1 MVSKNTNNSFYR
13 ITKKQNKKYC
23 REIQDILRTVRTSR
37 TLIFFYYFLFKK
49 KILINYNMSEENIK
63 DLIKKARPNIKEN
76 SLKIYVSNL
85 NKLMKM
91 FESDN
96 LDFLKDEK
104 KVQEKLKD
112 LSDNTIRNYYNA
124 ISVYLMS
131 INKDN
136 KYDDEIKIYSDLR
149 DDLNKKY
156 EDQQATGIISEKQ
169 KENFV
174 DIKEIYDMI
183 NKIGDEIK
191 EKKIK
196 KKEDLTGK
204 EKQLLMIYI
213 IYNIYVR
220 LPMRN
225 DIAGMEA
232 ISKRQYNKLTEEEK
246 KEKNYLVVEK
256 GKMMM
261 ILNKYKTSKK
271 YEENKI
277 EVPKDL
283 EKLLR
288 LYIRINGMG
297 TLFTTSTGNEL
308 SRNALSQLLL
318 KTSQKYMGKN
328 ISTTMLRKIYLS
340 SKYANVKEEMKKDA
354 KIMGHS
360 VSTQQNVYVKNDEK
374 KEES

>member
-1 MVSKNTNNSFYR
+1 
-13 ITKKQNKKYC
+13 
-23 REIQDILRTVRTSR
+23 
-37 TLIFFYYFLFKK
+37 
-49 KILINYNMSEENIK
+49 MSEENIK
-63 DLIKKARPNIKEN
+63 DLIKKARPNIKDN

-104 KVQEKLKD
+104 KVLEKLKD

-124 ISVYLMS
+124 ILIYLMS
-131 INKDN
+131 INKDK
-136 KYDDEIKIYSDLR
+136 KYDDEIKVYGDLR

-156 EDQQATGIISEKQ
+156 EDQQATGTISEKQ

-174 DIKEIYDMI
+174 DIKEVYDMI
-183 NKIGDEIK
+183 DKIGNEKK

-246 KEKNYLVVEK
+246 KAKNYLVVEK

-277 EVPKDL
+277 DVPKDL

-297 TLFTTSTGNEL
+297 KLFTTSTGNEL

-340 SKYANVKEEMKKDA
+340 SKYADVKEEMKKDA

-360 VSTQQNVYVKNDEK
+360 VATQQKVYVKNDD
-374 KEES
+374 EEDESNQK

>member
-1 MVSKNTNNSFYR
+1 
-13 ITKKQNKKYC
+13 
-23 REIQDILRTVRTSR
+23 
-37 TLIFFYYFLFKK
+37 
-49 KILINYNMSEENIK
+49 MSEENIK
-63 DLIKKARPNIKEN
+63 DLIKKARPNIKDN

-104 KVQEKLKD
+104 KVLEKLKD

-124 ISVYLMS
+124 ILIYLMS

-136 KYDDEIKIYSDLR
+136 KYDDEIKVYGDLR

-156 EDQQATGIISEKQ
+156 EDQQATGTISEKQ

-174 DIKEIYDMI
+174 DIKEVYDMI
-183 NKIGDEIK
+183 DKIGNEIK

-246 KEKNYLVVEK
+246 KAKNYLVVEK

-277 EVPKDL
+277 DVPKDL

-297 TLFTTSTGNEL
+297 KLFTTSTGNEL

-340 SKYANVKEEMKKDA
+340 SKYADVKEEMKKDA

-360 VSTQQNVYVKNDEK
+360 VATQQKVYVKNDE
-374 KEES
+374 EDESNQK

>member
-271 YEENKI
+271 I
-277 EVPKDL
+277 
-283 EKLLR
+283 
-288 LYIRINGMG
+288 
-297 TLFTTSTGNEL
+297 
-308 SRNALSQLLL
+308 
-318 KTSQKYMGKN
+318 
-328 ISTTMLRKIYLS
+328 
-340 SKYANVKEEMKKDA
+340 
-354 KIMGHS
+354 
-360 VSTQQNVYVKNDEK
+360 
-374 KEES
+374 

>member
-1 MVSKNTNNSFYR
+1 
-13 ITKKQNKKYC
+13 
-23 REIQDILRTVRTSR
+23 
-37 TLIFFYYFLFKK
+37 
-49 KILINYNMSEENIK
+49 MSEENIK
-63 DLIKKARPNIKEN
+63 DLIKKARPNIKDN

-104 KVQEKLKD
+104 KVLEKLKD

-124 ISVYLMS
+124 ILIYLMS
-131 INKDN
+131 INKDK
-136 KYDDEIKIYSDLR
+136 KYDDEIKVYGDLR

-156 EDQQATGIISEKQ
+156 EDQQATGTISEKQ

-174 DIKEIYDMI
+174 DIKEVYDMI
-183 NKIGDEIK
+183 DKIGNEKK

-246 KEKNYLVVEK
+246 KAKNYLVVEK

-297 TLFTTSTGNEL
+297 KLFTTSTGNEL

-340 SKYANVKEEMKKDA
+340 SKYADVKEEMKKDA

-360 VSTQQNVYVKNDEK
+360 VATQQKVYVKNDE
-374 KEES
+374 EDESNQK